1 MAFQFLLRAKRN
13 PLRLCAYAAGAA
25 FLASV
30 IGCSG
35 EAPPVEGAP
44 SQPSTAAVTP
54 EQPVESSTPVHSAD
68 LTRRGDLALRDQRLF
83 VPPADNAFELFLQ
96 AAELD
101 RDNTV
106 ARTALDD
113 LLPYAVLHVEERVAA
128 TDLTDA
134 DRVLAQIARA
144 APDAPALPRL
154 QRLLESARTS
164 AADRAQALETAAQEA
179 RVATEPTP
187 PPVVEQAPPPVVEQV
202 PPAAPAV
209 AVVTRPT
216 PASVSVAEPP
226 AAQEPATVSPSS
238 PTAVAPERLP
248 EVVFRPALR
257 YPPLAQRRRIEG
269 RVELEFMIGTDG
281 GVTDVRVLSSEPEG
295 IFDREAI
302 GALQRWRFEPP
313 ATPLR
318 ARRSLEFKLDN

>member
-1 MAFQFLLRAKRN
+1 VSFQSLLRAKRN

-25 FLASV
+25 LLASV
-30 IGCSG
+30 IGCSS
-35 EAPPVEGAP
+35 EAPPVEAAP
-44 SQPSTAAVTP
+44 SQPTTAAVTP
-54 EQPVESSTPVHSAD
+54 QQPTEGPTPIQSAE

-83 VPPADNAFELFLQ
+83 VPPTDNAFELFLQ

-128 TDLTDA
+128 ADLIDA
-134 DRVLAQIARA
+134 ERVLAQIARA

-154 QRLLESARTS
+154 QRLLESAQTG
-164 AADRAQALETAAQEA
+164 AAARAEAEEAAARAA
-179 RVATEPTP
+179 RVESEPTRP
-187 PPVVEQAPPPVVEQV
+187 AVVEQV
-202 PPAAPAV
+202 PPAASPA
-209 AVVTRPT
+209 AVVSPPA

-226 AAQEPATVSPSS
+226 AAPVPAPVSPTPLTP
-238 PTAVAPERLP
+238 PTANVPERLP

-313 ATPLR
+313 AAPVR